1 MAGQYKMPDGSPNA
15 FTFRFSADLKD
26 ELVF

>member
-1 MAGQYKMPDGSPNA
+1 AGQYKMPDSSLNA